1 MSWKNSFSDRSSYI
15 SQQMIKSAR
24 TATVDRKTGETEI
37 SLTLSLDGTGHPD
50 IRTGVP
56 FFDHMLTL
64 FARHGLF
71 DLIVVAKGDI
81 EVDYHHTVEDVG
93 ITLGQAL
100 AKALG
105 DKEGIRRYGSA
116 YVPMDE
122 ALARVVVDCSGR
134 PFLAYE
140 APRGV
145 EAIGMFPFQLVE
157 EFLRAVA
164 VQAGL
169 TLHVSILAGRDAH
182 HMAEAIFKA
191 LARALDVA
199 VFRDERVKGIPS
211 TKGVL

>member
-1 MSWKNSFSDRSSYI
+1 MTIPARSASLE
-15 SQQMIKSAR
+15 R
-24 TATVDRKTGETEI
+24 TTGETRI
-37 SLTLSLDGTGHPD
+37 NLSLSLDGEGRSE
-50 IRTGVP
+50 IRTGIP

-64 FARHGLF
+64 LSRHGLL
-71 DLIVVAKGDI
+71 DLEIAAKGDI

-105 DKEGIRRYGSA
+105 DKSGIRRYGHA

-145 EAIGMFPFQLVE
+145 EAIGLFPFQLVE

-164 VQAGL
+164 VNAGL

-182 HMAEAIFKA
+182 HMAEAVFKA
-191 LARALDVA
+191 LGRALDIA
-199 VFRDERVKGIPS
+199 VSLDDRVKGIPS

>member
-1 MSWKNSFSDRSSYI
+1 MTDTSRSASL
-15 SQQMIKSAR
+15 
-24 TATVDRKTGETEI
+24 DRKTSETEI
-37 SLTLSLDGTGHPD
+37 ILRISLDGEGRSL
-50 IRTGVP
+50 IRTGIP

-64 FARHGLF
+64 FSRHGLI
-71 DLIVVAKGDI
+71 DLDVEAKGDI

-93 ITLGQAL
+93 LALGAAF

-105 DKEGIRRYGSA
+105 DKSGIRRYGSA

-134 PFLAYE
+134 PYLAYE
-140 APRGV
+140 VPRGV
-145 EAIGMFPFQLVE
+145 EAIGLFPFQLVE
-157 EFLRAVA
+157 EFLRAFS

-191 LARALDVA
+191 LGRALDVA
-199 VFRDERVKGIPS
+199 VSRDNRVKGIPS

>member
-1 MSWKNSFSDRSSYI
+1 MTDTARSASL
-15 SQQMIKSAR
+15 
-24 TATVDRKTGETEI
+24 DRKTSETEI
-37 SLTLSLDGTGHPD
+37 TLRISLDGEGRSSIQTG
-50 IRTGVP
+50 IP

-64 FARHGLF
+64 FSRHGLV
-71 DLIVVAKGDI
+71 DLDVEAKGDI

-93 ITLGQAL
+93 LALGA
-100 AKALG
+100 AFTKALG
-105 DKEGIRRYGSA
+105 DKSGIRRYGSA

-134 PFLAYE
+134 PYLAYE
-140 APRGV
+140 VPRGV
-145 EAIGMFPFQLVE
+145 EAIGLFPFQLVE
-157 EFLRAVA
+157 EFLRAFS

-191 LARALDVA
+191 LGRALDVA
-199 VFRDERVKGIPS
+199 VSRDDRVKGIPS

>member
-1 MSWKNSFSDRSSYI
+1 MSTTP
-15 SQQMIKSAR
+15 R
-24 TATVDRKTGETEI
+24 TASVDRKTSETEI
-37 SLTLSLDGTGHPD
+37 NLTLTLDGEGRSEV
-50 IRTGVP
+50 RTGIP

-71 DLIVVAKGDI
+71 DLRVEAKGDI
-81 EVDYHHTVEDVG
+81 EVDFHHTVEDVG
-93 ITLGQAL
+93 IAIGTAL
-100 AKALG
+100 SKALG
-105 DKEGIRRYGSA
+105 DKAGIRRYGHA

-145 EAIGMFPFQLVE
+145 EPIGLFPFQLVE
-157 EFLRAVA
+157 EFLRALA
-164 VQAGL
+164 VNAGL

-182 HMAEAIFKA
+182 HMAEGIFKA
-191 LARALDVA
+191 LGRALDSA
-199 VFRDERVKGIPS
+199 VSHDDRVKGVPS

>member
-1 MSWKNSFSDRSSYI
+1 MSI
-15 SQQMIKSAR
+15 PTR
-24 TATVDRKTGETEI
+24 TASIDRKTSETAI
-37 SLTLSLDGTGHPD
+37 KMTLSLDGEGNSD
-50 IRTGVP
+50 VRTGIP

-71 DLIVVAKGDI
+71 DLTVEAKGDI
-81 EVDYHHTVEDVG
+81 EVDFHHTVEDTG
-93 ITLGQAL
+93 IALGQAL
-100 AKALG
+100 AKALA
-105 DKEGIRRYGSA
+105 DKKGIRRYGSA

-145 EAIGMFPFQLVE
+145 EAIGLFPFQLVE
-157 EFLRAVA
+157 EFLRALA
-164 VQAGL
+164 VNAGL

-182 HMAEAIFKA
+182 HMAEGIFKA
-191 LARALDVA
+191 LGRALDIA
-199 VFRDERVKGIPS
+199 VSHDERVKGIPS

>member
-1 MSWKNSFSDRSSYI
+1 M
-15 SQQMIKSAR
+15 
-24 TATVDRKTGETEI
+24 TATTRSASIERKTSETEI
-37 SLTLSLDGTGHPD
+37 RLTLTLDGSGDSEIKTG
-50 IRTGVP
+50 IP

-71 DLIVVAKGDI
+71 DLSVDAKGDI
-81 EVDYHHTVEDVG
+81 EVDYHHTVEDTG
-93 ITLGQAL
+93 IALGAAL
-100 AKALG
+100 SKALG
-105 DKEGIRRYGSA
+105 DKAGIRRYGSA

-134 PFLAYE
+134 PFLSYE

-145 EAIGMFPFQLVE
+145 ESIGLFPFQLVE
-157 EFLRAVA
+157 EFLRALS

-191 LARALDVA
+191 LGRALDVA
-199 VFRDERVKGIPS
+199 VSHDERVKGIPS

>member
-1 MSWKNSFSDRSSYI
+1 MSITN
-15 SQQMIKSAR
+15 R
-24 TATVDRKTGETEI
+24 TATTDRKTCETAI
-37 SLTLSLDGTGHPD
+37 KLTLSLDGEGNSEV
-50 IRTGVP
+50 RTGIP

-71 DLIVVAKGDI
+71 DLNIEANGDI
-81 EVDYHHTVEDVG
+81 EVDFHHTVEDTG
-93 ITLGQAL
+93 IALGQAL
-100 AKALG
+100 AKALA
-105 DKEGIRRYGSA
+105 DKSGIRRYGSA

-145 EAIGMFPFQLVE
+145 ESIGLFPFQLVE
-157 EFLRAVA
+157 EFLRALA
-164 VQAGL
+164 VNAGL

-182 HMAEAIFKA
+182 HMAEGIFKA
-191 LARALDVA
+191 LGRALDIA
-199 VFRDERVKGIPS
+199 VSHDERVKGIPS

>member
-1 MSWKNSFSDRSSYI
+1 MSREAKI
-15 SQQMIKSAR
+15 E
-24 TATVDRKTGETEI
+24 RKTSETSI
-37 SLTLSLDGTGHPD
+37 ALRFVVDGKGDSTLLTG
-50 IRTGVP
+50 IP

-71 DLIVVAKGDI
+71 DLELDARGDI
-81 EVDYHHTVEDVG
+81 AVDFHHTVEDTG

-100 AKALG
+100 VKALK
-105 DKEGIRRYGSA
+105 DKAGIRRYGFS

-122 ALARVVVDCSGR
+122 ALVRVVVDLSGR
-134 PFLAYE
+134 PYLAFN
-140 APRGV
+140 APKAV
-145 EAIGMFPFQLVE
+145 EPIGGNFSFQLVE
-157 EFLRAVA
+157 EFLRAFS

-191 LARALDVA
+191 LGRALDVA
-199 VFRDERVKGIPS
+199 VSRDDRVKGIPS

>member
-1 MSWKNSFSDRSSYI
+1 MTT
-15 SQQMIKSAR
+15 SAR
-24 TATVDRKTGETEI
+24 TASVDRKTGETEI
-37 SLTLSLDGTGHPD
+37 NLTLSLDGSGTPE
-50 IRTGVP
+50 IRTGIL

-71 DLIVVAKGDI
+71 DLTVAAKGDI

-105 DKEGIRRYGSA
+105 DKAGIRRYGSA

-134 PFLAYE
+134 PFLSYE

-157 EFLRAVA
+157 EFVRAVA

-191 LARALDVA
+191 LGRALDVA
-199 VFRDERVKGIPS
+199 VSRDERVKGIPS

>member
-1 MSWKNSFSDRSSYI
+1 MTTPI
-15 SQQMIKSAR
+15 R
-24 TATVDRKTGETEI
+24 TASIERKTSETEI
-37 SLTLSLDGTGHPD
+37 RLTVTLDGVGDSKIQTG
-50 IRTGVP
+50 IP

-64 FARHGLF
+64 FARHGLL
-71 DLIVVAKGDI
+71 DLAVEAKGDI

-93 ITLGQAL
+93 IALGTAL
-100 AKALG
+100 SKALG
-105 DKEGIRRYGSA
+105 DKVGIRRYGSS

-145 EAIGMFPFQLVE
+145 EAIGLFPFQLVE
-157 EFLRAVA
+157 EFLRAVS

-191 LARALDVA
+191 FGRALDIA
-199 VFRDERVKGIPS
+199 VSRDERVKGVPS

>member
-1 MSWKNSFSDRSSYI
+1 MTDTARSASL
-15 SQQMIKSAR
+15 
-24 TATVDRKTGETEI
+24 DRKTSETEI
-37 SLTLSLDGTGHPD
+37 TLRISLDGEGRSS
-50 IRTGVP
+50 IRTGIP

-64 FARHGLF
+64 FSRHALI
-71 DLIVVAKGDI
+71 DLDVEANGDI

-93 ITLGQAL
+93 LALGAAL
-100 AKALG
+100 TKALG
-105 DKEGIRRYGSA
+105 DKSGIRRYGSA

-134 PFLAYE
+134 PYLAYE
-140 APRGV
+140 VPRGV
-145 EAIGMFPFQLVE
+145 EAIGLFPFQLVE
-157 EFLRAVA
+157 EFLRAFS

-191 LARALDVA
+191 LGRALDVA
-199 VFRDERVKGIPS
+199 VSRDDRVKGIPS

>member
-1 MSWKNSFSDRSSYI
+1 MTDTSRSASL
-15 SQQMIKSAR
+15 
-24 TATVDRKTGETEI
+24 DRKTSETEI
-37 SLTLSLDGTGHPD
+37 ILRISLDGEGRSL
-50 IRTGVP
+50 IRTGIP

-64 FARHGLF
+64 FSRHGLI
-71 DLIVVAKGDI
+71 DLDVEAKGDI

-93 ITLGQAL
+93 LALGAAL

-105 DKEGIRRYGSA
+105 DKSGIRRYGSA

-134 PFLAYE
+134 PYLAYE
-140 APRGV
+140 VPRGV
-145 EAIGMFPFQLVE
+145 EAIGLFPFQLVE
-157 EFLRAVA
+157 EFLRAFS

-191 LARALDVA
+191 LGRALDVA
-199 VFRDERVKGIPS
+199 VSRDDRVKGIPS

>member
-1 MSWKNSFSDRSSYI
+1 MSI
-15 SQQMIKSAR
+15 TPR

-37 SLTLSLDGTGHPD
+37 SITLSLDGTGHPD
-50 IRTGVP
+50 IRTGIP

-71 DLIVVAKGDI
+71 DLTVVAKGDI

-105 DKEGIRRYGSA
+105 DKAGIRRYGSA

-145 EAIGMFPFQLVE
+145 EAIGIFPFQLVE

-191 LARALDVA
+191 FARALDVA
-199 VFRDERVKGIPS
+199 VSRDERVKGIPS

>member
-1 MSWKNSFSDRSSYI
+1 MTIPARSASLE
-15 SQQMIKSAR
+15 R
-24 TATVDRKTGETEI
+24 TTGETQI
-37 SLTLSLDGTGHPD
+37 KLSLSLDGEGQSD
-50 IRTGVP
+50 IRTGIP

-64 FARHGLF
+64 LSRHGLL
-71 DLIVVAKGDI
+71 DLEIVAKGDI

-100 AKALG
+100 SKALG
-105 DKEGIRRYGSA
+105 DKTGIRRYGHA

-145 EAIGMFPFQLVE
+145 EAIGLFPFQLVE

-164 VQAGL
+164 VNAGL

-182 HMAEAIFKA
+182 HMAEAVFKA
-191 LARALDVA
+191 LGRALDIA
-199 VFRDERVKGIPS
+199 VSYDDRVKGIPS